1 MSSFFNNPKALLFGI
16 DDILMT
22 DDNNRKNGS
31 SMDSNSM
38 ELCINSS
45 KKEQLDILRNSFLN
59 CNKCELYV
67 GYFTKGGDNV
77 ADIQVLADFTV
88 EEVILLGKAIGVPDD
103 IVNKVESMAVIV

>member
-45 KKEQLDILRNSFLN
+45 KK
-59 CNKCELYV
+59 
-67 GYFTKGGDNV
+67 
-77 ADIQVLADFTV
+77 
-88 EEVILLGKAIGVPDD
+88 
-103 IVNKVESMAVIV
+103 